1 MSPGEIDVD
10 LDVLYKLLHDKL
22 GDFESFATLIEANLR
37 SL

>member
-10 LDVLYKLLHDKL
+10 LDALCKLLHDKL
-22 GDFESFATLIEANLR
+22 GDFESFATHIEAYLR